1 MGCLSHRVVVG
12 FLLEIKGGRMS
23 KIVLTRG
30 LPASGKS
37 TWAKKF
43 VKLYP
48 NTVRVNRDDIRAQMY
63 PISDYRDIDEDLI
76 TEVETA
82 MVRAALR
89 QDKQVVVDAMHLQQR
104 YINRWQRLGYPIEIR
119 EFRTP
124 LEVLLRRNDEREVK
138 VPTSVIIDNYK
149 KYTNKDGSLR
159 KVSLKPEEYV
169 IDYKYVPDSTKP
181 TAVIVDIDGT
191 LAHNDGHRSFYDYS
205 KVLDDNPVWPVI
217 DAANGLNTIHHT
229 VVVSGRKAE
238 CREDTEA
245 WLNMHGVQ
253 YDEIYMRADED
264 DRADTI
270 VKMEILRDK
279 IAPEFE
285 VIAAI
290 DDRPS
295 VCEMWRK
302 VGIPTFQVG
311 DPENRF

>member
-1 MGCLSHRVVVG
+1 
-12 FLLEIKGGRMS
+12 MS
-23 KIVLTRG
+23 KIILTRG
-30 LPASGKS
+30 LPASGKTS
-37 TWAKKF
+37 WSKDFARRN
-43 VKLYP
+43 P
-48 NTVRVNRDDIRAQMY
+48 NTVRVNRDDIRSQMY
-63 PISDYRDIDEDLI
+63 PGADYRDIDEDLI

-82 MVRAALR
+82 TARAALR
-89 QDKQVVVDAMHLQQR
+89 NGKMVIVDAMHLQQR
-104 YINRWQRLGYPIEIR
+104 YVNRWQRLGYPVEIV
-119 EFRTP
+119 EFHTT
-124 LEVLLRRNDEREVK
+124 LEALLYRNDERVDR
-138 VPTSVIIDNYK
+138 VPASVIIDNYR

-169 IDYKYVPDSTKP
+169 LDYKYVPDSTKP

-205 KVLDDNPVWPVI
+205 KVLSDKPVWPVI

-245 WLNMHGVQ
+245 WLLVHGIQ
-253 YDEIYMRADED
+253 YDKLYMRADGD

-290 DDRPS
+290 DDRPA

-302 VGIPTFQVG
+302 VGVPTFQVG

>member
-1 MGCLSHRVVVG
+1 
-12 FLLEIKGGRMS
+12 MS
-23 KIVLTRG
+23 KIILTRG
-30 LPASGKS
+30 LPASGKT
-37 TWAKKF
+37 TWSKEF
-43 VKLYP
+43 VRFNP
-48 NTVRVNRDDIRAQMY
+48 HTVRVSRDDLRAQMY
-63 PISDYRDIDEDLI
+63 PKSDYRDIDEDLI
-76 TEVETA
+76 TEAETA
-82 MVRAALR
+82 LVRAALR
-89 QDKQVVVDAMHLQQR
+89 QGKTVVVDAMHLQQR
-104 YINRWQRLGYPIEIR
+104 YINRWQKLGYPVEIV
-119 EFRTP
+119 EFHTD
-124 LEVLLRRNDEREVK
+124 EVILLVRNMNRDGG
-138 VPTSVIIDNYK
+138 VPNHVIVDKYK
-149 KYTNKDGSLR
+149 KFTNKDGSLR
-159 KVSLKPEEYV
+159 KVKLSPEKFV
-169 IDYKYVPDSTKP
+169 IDYKYVHDSTKP

-205 KVLDDNPVWPVI
+205 KVLGDKPVWPVI
-217 DAANGLNTIHHT
+217 DAANGLNNIHHT

-245 WLNMHGVQ
+245 WLLMHGVH
-253 YDEIYMRADED
+253 YDEFYMRADGD